1 MISHR
6 GISVIT
12 PLPSGEGK
20 GEGPLPH
27 RGISVITPLPSGG
40 GVGGGAAIFM
50 HLCVSVLLC
59 NSVRNRTHPLY
70 EMIHKQLAGE
80 VFLSH

>member
-12 PLPSGEGK
+12 PLPSGEGS

-27 RGISVITPLPSGG
+27 RGISVITPLPFGG
-40 GVGGGAAIFM
+40 GVGGGAASFRSI
-50 HLCVSVLLC
+50 VP
-59 NSVRNRTHPLY
+59 VRRVVPHHSL
-70 EMIHKQLAGE
+70 
-80 VFLSH
+80 